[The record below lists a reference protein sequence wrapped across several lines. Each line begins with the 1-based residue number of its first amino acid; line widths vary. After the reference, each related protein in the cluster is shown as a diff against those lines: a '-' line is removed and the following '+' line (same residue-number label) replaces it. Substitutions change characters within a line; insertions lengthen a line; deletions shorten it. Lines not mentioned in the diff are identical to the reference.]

1 MSKKGGSM
9 TPEIQGQLHELLL
22 TVLTGVVTVL
32 GFLVRNLISAQIDK
46 IKSQSQQA
54 MAKRLV
60 AYAEQKISGS
70 IQKNTFAANAISAK
84 FPELSADEVQH
95 LIEQAVVSIQTP
107 AAIVQPVTY
116 LAPAVTPTET
126 KQPGGFSLIQF
137 VFLLFA
143 LSTAYFIVPA
153 HAASWWERTF
163 NTAPNLA
170 GNFIYAPNFQNTYA
184 DLETVLWVPKIN
196 GNPINLSA
204 VYVPSTDIG
213 GMSIGYDLSN
223 LPQGSVDTGLLA
235 CFNVTLAA
243 GFVYSPILQKGSLSF
258 SAQVIKIKF
267 E

>member
-1 MSKKGGSM
+1 ML
-9 TPEIQGQLHELLL
+9 TPDIQSQLHSLLL
-22 TVLTGVVTVL
+22 TVATGVVTVL
-32 GFLVRNLISAQIDK
+32 GFLIRNLIAAQIDK

-70 IQKNTFAANAISAK
+70 IQKNSFVANAISAK
-84 FPELSADEVQH
+84 FPELSSDEVQH

-137 VFLLFA
+137 IFLLFA

-163 NTAPNLA
+163 NTAPNLE

-204 VYVPSTDIG
+204 MYVPSTDIG
-213 GMSIGYDLSN
+213 GIGISYDLKN
-223 LPQGSVDTGLLA
+223 LPPDTVDTGLLSV
-235 CFNVTLAA
+235 FDVTLEV
-243 GFVYSPILQKGSLSF
+243 GGVYSAVLQKGSPIF
-258 SAQVIKIKF
+258 SAQIIKVKF
-267 E
+267 